1 MAVLVTGGAGYIGSH
16 VVRLLTERGDDVLVV
31 DDFSTGIDARVE
43 GLAVVNLDLAASDAE
58 ERLVSAIREHGV
70 DSIIHFAAKK
80 QVGESVEEP
89 VMYYR
94 QNIGA
99 LTNILAAV
107 EATGIESLVF
117 SSSAATYGMPDVDMV
132 PEDLEC
138 RPINPYGQTK
148 LIGEWMIDNQITA
161 SQMRGTTFNAVK
173 LRYFNVAGAGW
184 SELADTAV
192 MNLIPIVLG
201 RLKDGK
207 APIVFGDDYDTPDG
221 TCIRDYVHV
230 KDLAEAHIA
239 ALDYM
244 KAGGTTETVFNV
256 GTGTGASVKE
266 VIDTIAEVTGRDIV
280 PHMGER
286 RAGDPPAL
294 VADVTRISALLSWK
308 AEFGLEEIVR
318 SAVEAAGICRRDRLV
333 GPASAA
339 LRWVRSRSVT
349 GGTCQHGWH
358 CTSTPDDASRPECSR
373 RFSIRDCMCPTRHRH
388 EQWRPHRLAGGDR
401 WRWEQNFGGA

>member
-16 VVRLLTERGDDVLVV
+16 VVRLLAERGDDVVVV
-31 DDFSTGIDARVE
+31 DDFSTGIDARVQ
-43 GLAVVNLDLAASDAE
+43 GRPVVNLDLAAADAE
-58 ERLVSAIREHGV
+58 ERLVSAIKEHGV

-107 EATGIESLVF
+107 EAAGIESLVF

-132 PEDLEC
+132 PEDLDC

-207 APIVFGDDYDTPDG
+207 APIIFGDDYDTPDG

-244 KAGGTTETVFNV
+244 KAGDTTETVFNV

-266 VIDTIAEVTGRDIV
+266 VIDTIAEVTGREIV
-280 PHMGER
+280 PDMGER

-318 SAVEAAGICRRDRLV
+318 SAVEAAGML
-333 GPASAA
+333 
-339 LRWVRSRSVT
+339 
-349 GGTCQHGWH
+349 
-358 CTSTPDDASRPECSR
+358 PEQQR
-373 RFSIRDCMCPTRHRH
+373 
-388 EQWRPHRLAGGDR
+388 
-401 WRWEQNFGGA
+401 

>member
-1 MAVLVTGGAGYIGSH
+1 MAVMVTGGAGYIGSH
-16 VVRLLTERGDDVLVV
+16 VVRLLTQRGDDVLVV
-31 DDFSTGIDARVE
+31 DDFSTGIGGRVE
-43 GLAVVNLDLAASDAE
+43 GLPVVHLDLAAEDAAD
-58 ERLVSAIREHGV
+58 RLVEAIREHGV

-80 QVGESVEEP
+80 QVGESVAEP

-94 QNIGA
+94 QNIGG

-107 EATGIESLVF
+107 ERTGITSLVF

-132 PEDLEC
+132 GEDLDC

-161 SQMRGTTFNAVK
+161 SQMRGTSFNAVK

-184 SELADTAV
+184 NELADTAV

-207 APIVFGDDYDTPDG
+207 APIIFGDDYDTPDG

-266 VIDTIAEVTGRDIV
+266 VIDTIAEATGRDIV
-280 PHMGER
+280 PEMGER

-294 VADVTRISALLSWK
+294 VADVSRIGALLSWK

-318 SAVEAAGICRRDRLV
+318 SAVEAAGML
-333 GPASAA
+333 
-339 LRWVRSRSVT
+339 
-349 GGTCQHGWH
+349 
-358 CTSTPDDASRPECSR
+358 PEQ
-373 RFSIRDCMCPTRHRH
+373 
-388 EQWRPHRLAGGDR
+388 E
-401 WRWEQNFGGA
+401 

>member
-31 DDFSTGIDARVE
+31 DDFSTGLTVRVD
-43 GLAVVNLDLAASDAE
+43 GLDVVDLDLAAADAE
-58 ERLVSAIREHGV
+58 DRLVAAIEEHSV

-80 QVGESVEEP
+80 QVGESVEKP

-132 PEDLEC
+132 GEDLEA

-148 LIGEWMIDNQITA
+148 LIGEWMIDNQTTA
-161 SQMRGTTFNAVK
+161 AKMHGKTFNAVK

-184 SELADTAV
+184 PELADTAV

-201 RLKDGK
+201 RLAEGK
-207 APIVFGDDYDTPDG
+207 APIIFGDDYDTPDG

-280 PHMGER
+280 PEMGER

-294 VADVTRISALLSWK
+294 VADVSRIQALLSWK

-318 SAVEAAGICRRDRLV
+318 SAVEAAAML
-333 GPASAA
+333 
-339 LRWVRSRSVT
+339 
-349 GGTCQHGWH
+349 
-358 CTSTPDDASRPECSR
+358 PEQER
-373 RFSIRDCMCPTRHRH
+373 
-388 EQWRPHRLAGGDR
+388 
-401 WRWEQNFGGA
+401 